1 MDVYTDAQQTTG
13 DDCDGGN
20 SQSNTDNMLLEGC
33 SLRDSGAA
41 QKHACI
47 CLCMLIIM
55 FWF

>member
-47 CLCMLIIM
+47 CLCMLIVM